1 MYIEGGKMRKLLN
14 IFLALAILL
23 MPVLASEDTDL
34 GQPIIGPPTTNVGRM
49 RAWAI
54 SQGADQEF
62 VDQAEN
68 FYRISVDHGVDPAV
82 TYAQSAK
89 ETNYFKFT
97 GVLTNE
103 FKNPCGLKTSEGGGN
118 YDPKAHQVFESWE
131 EGITAQ
137 VHHLALYAG
146 GAGFPKDDTPDPR
159 HFGSI
164 RARAPKAEDLGGK
177 WAPSPKYGVEIVDIM
192 RSFADVTSTFVY
204 VEPEPQ
210 IIEDEKEAL
219 DPMVGERLVAND
231 LDLSGET
238 NVILETPMERVF
250 GSTRQGT
257 SIEISKRI
265 KSNPTRLIL
274 ASGGEFTSALLASS
288 ISYTGGSYS
297 PILLAGPEIDQA
309 IVNEIDR
316 IGPREVFVIGS
327 PSQISPNYDSLLKSR
342 GVVFRRFTGANRYD
356 TANIIASLTNSKEFI
371 LVNGGNFAD
380 ALTISALAARES
392 KPILFTDG
400 KTLDESTKAR
410 LAGGDKVYIIGGNN
424 SVSPGIEKDL
434 KKATQVE
441 RISGPNRYH
450 TAIAISKRFYD
461 SRRFIIANG
470 DNFPDSLAGSSLA
483 GYYKAPLLL
492 TGGEALNE
500 DLNAFLRGEE
510 VENIIVLGGNKSIS
524 PGVYT
529 DLSGLIR

>member
-1 MYIEGGKMRKLLN
+1 MKKLIAL
-14 IFLALAILL
+14 FLGLALLV
-23 MPVLASEDTDL
+23 MPAFASEDTDL

-54 SQGADQEF
+54 SQGADPEF
-62 VDQAEN
+62 IDQAEN
-68 FYRISVDHGVDPAV
+68 FYRISVEYGIDPAV

-103 FKNPCGLKTSEGGGN
+103 FKNPCGLKTSQGGGN

-146 GAGFPKDDTPDPR
+146 QAGFPKEDTPDPR
-159 HFGSI
+159 HFPSI
-164 RARAPKAEDLGGK
+164 KAKAPRVEDLGGK
-177 WAPSPKYGVEIVDIM
+177 WAPSPKYGVEVVNMM
-192 RSFADVTSTFVY
+192 RAFADVTSTFVY

-210 IIEDEKEAL
+210 ITENEEKTL
-219 DPMVGERLVAND
+219 NPMVGDNRMSKD

-238 NVILETPMERVF
+238 DLILETPMERVF

-257 SIEISKRI
+257 SIEISRRI

-297 PILLAGPEIDQA
+297 PILLAGPSIDKA
-309 IVNEIDR
+309 IVDEIDR

-327 PSQISPNYDSLLKSR
+327 PSQISLDYDRLIESK
-342 GVVFRRFTGANRYD
+342 GIAFRRFTGANRYD
-356 TANIIASLTNSKEFI
+356 TANIIASLSNSKEYI

-400 KTLDESTKAR
+400 KTLDGATKAR

-424 SVSPGIEKDL
+424 SVSPGIENDL
-434 KKATQVE
+434 RKVTQVE
-441 RISGPNRYH
+441 RISGPDRYQ

-461 SRRFIIANG
+461 GRRFIIANG

-483 GYYKAPLLL
+483 AYYKAPLLL
-492 TGGEALNE
+492 TGAESLNR
-500 DLNAFLRGEE
+500 DLKAFLVGAE
-510 VENIIVLGGNKSIS
+510 VENLTVLGGNKSIS
-524 PGVYT
+524 PGVYK
-529 DLSGLIR
+529 DLSSLIK